1 VKDQLKVIKEDVLY
15 TLNKV
20 YQILQVIKRFNQRLF
35 DIDRLANKQAKQ
47 ALTPRLACLPILE
60 PPACLLAY
68 LGKPAC

>member
-1 VKDQLKVIKEDVLY
+1 MRAIRSSSTAVSIGKKLGIGPRLSPLLL
-15 TLNKV
+15 LNRGG
-20 YQILQVIKRFNQRLF
+20 I
-35 DIDRLANKQAKQ
+35 RLANKQAKQ

>member
-1 VKDQLKVIKEDVLY
+1 MDV
-15 TLNKV
+15 NKMV
-20 YQILQVIKRFNQRLF
+20 CGGIL
-35 DIDRLANKQAKQ
+35 RLANKQAKQ